1 VPERIADYTTLRLG
15 GDARRLVV
23 AHDRDE
29 LVQAI
34 REAGDPRLVLAGGS
48 NVLIGDAGFD
58 GTVIV
63 IRSTGVRIDN
73 DRDND
78 RDDVRVT
85 VEAGHP
91 WDDVVA
97 LAVAEGLADIE
108 FLSGIPGSTGG
119 TPIQNVGA
127 YGREMAELLHSVTVL
142 DTATDEVRT
151 MSARECRFGFRT
163 SLFKRSSRYVV
174 LDVTFRLRRHA
185 LSGPIKYQDL
195 VKSLDIAPGDRK
207 PLGEVRAAVL
217 AVRASKGMVLDEHDR
232 DTYSVG
238 SFFQNPVIS
247 AAAFEKVRARALE
260 AVGVEPPGYPHGVD
274 EVKTSAAW
282 LIERAGFHKGF
293 DGGHRGV
300 AISTKHTLALTNRG
314 DGTATELLAL
324 ARQIRDGVKHTF
336 DVELGPE
343 CVLVN
348 CEL

>member
-1 VPERIADYTTLRLG
+1 
-15 GDARRLVV
+15 
-23 AHDRDE
+23 
-29 LVQAI
+29 
-34 REAGDPRLVLAGGS
+34 
-48 NVLIGDAGFD
+48 
-58 GTVIV
+58 
-63 IRSTGVRIDN
+63 
-73 DRDND
+73 
-78 RDDVRVT
+78 
-85 VEAGHP
+85 
-91 WDDVVA
+91 
-97 LAVAEGLADIE
+97 VAEGLADIE

-142 DTATDEVRT
+142 DTATDEVRA
-151 MSARECRFGFRT
+151 MSARDCRFGFRT
-163 SLFKRSSRYVV
+163 SVFKRSSRYVV
-174 LDVTFRLRRHA
+174 LDVTFRLRRDA

-207 PLGEVRAAVL
+207 PLDQVRAAVL

-247 AAAFEKVRARALE
+247 APAFEKVRARALE
-260 AVGVEPPGYPHGVD
+260 AVGAEPPGYPHGVD

-300 AISTKHTLALTNRG
+300 GISTKHTLALTNRG

-324 ARQIRDGVKHTF
+324 ARQIRDGVRDMF

-348 CEL
+348 CGL